1 MQRWIVAALAPLAVL
16 LSGCFT
22 SELPLI
28 DGANADY
35 PFRSISVRAEG
46 GEDATLVREGDHYVF
61 AGDLDDGFDIF
72 FDDFGGGLY
81 LMRLASVAEDGT
93 LQSLYVVVLLDQSAG
108 TVAVYR
114 SIVRDEDFAAGIRHC
129 VHDGEELYLACLDE
143 PGRLIGIVRAAIA
156 AGEAP
161 EDIYAITAMD

>member
-1 MQRWIVAALAPLAVL
+1 MQRWIVAALGALAVV

-22 SELPLI
+22 SEVPLV
-28 DGANADY
+28 DGTNADY
-35 PFRSISVRAEG
+35 PFQSLSIRNEV
-46 GEDATLVREGDHYVF
+46 GENATLIRQDDHYVF
-61 AGDLDDGFDIF
+61 ADDLDEGFDIY

-81 LMRLASVAEDGT
+81 LMRFASVAEDGT
-93 LQSLYVVVLLDQSAG
+93 LQSLYAVVFLDPGAG

-129 VHDGEELYLACLDE
+129 VQDGVELLLACLDE
-143 PGRLIGIVRAAIA
+143 PAPLIGIVRAAIA

>member
-1 MQRWIVAALAPLAVL
+1 MKRWIVAALAPLAL

-28 DGANADY
+28 DGSNADY
-35 PFRSISVRAEG
+35 PFQSLTLRTEA
-46 GEDATLVREGDHYVF
+46 GEEATLVREDDHYVF
-61 AGDLDDGFDIF
+61 SGDLDEGFDIY

-81 LMRLASVAEDGT
+81 LMRLGSVAEDGT
-93 LQSLYVVVLLDQSAG
+93 LQSLYAVVLLDRGAG

-114 SIVRDEDFAAGIRHC
+114 SIVRDEDFLAGVRHC
-129 VHDGEELYLACLDE
+129 VQDGVELYLACLDE
-143 PGRLIGIVRAAIA
+143 PGPLIAIVRAAIA

-161 EDIYAITAMD
+161 EDIYAVVRMD